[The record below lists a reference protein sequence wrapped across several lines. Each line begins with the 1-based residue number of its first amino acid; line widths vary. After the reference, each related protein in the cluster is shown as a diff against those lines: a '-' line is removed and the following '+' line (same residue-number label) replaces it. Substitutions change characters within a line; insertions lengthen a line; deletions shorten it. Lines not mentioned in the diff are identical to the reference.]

1 MRRFRRPD
9 VSSLITSTF
18 NANAAPSD
26 PRNVYVV
33 DQAEYQD
40 KYRRLFRPLSK
51 DWQTGY
57 NNHPL
62 RALANREGTLAMEKF
77 RLSDVAH
84 QARNR
89 TDTAIY
95 NCDAHEHLGNMHRY
109 NAAAAH
115 CIFTENNEKAVPF
128 SYDLHRLH
136 AQEATFFAER
146 IIKDAIAH
154 RDPHVWLICGRDSHV
169 RIGTKNKSVM
179 TAIEQMLQKKALK
192 WEAGDSGFKVILD
205 NPSTSPPDESKNS
218 SKKATH
224 GSSVPR
230 STKPS
235 KTHPTPAAA

>member
-62 RALANREGTLAMEKF
+62 RALANREGALATEKF

-154 RDPHVWLICGRDSHV
+154 RDPHVWLICGINSLPLGSLPFDEILSGRDSHV

-179 TAIEQMLQKKALK
+179 TAIEQMLQK
-192 WEAGDSGFKVILD
+192 
-205 NPSTSPPDESKNS
+205 
-218 SKKATH
+218 
-224 GSSVPR
+224 
-230 STKPS
+230 
-235 KTHPTPAAA
+235 